1 MGEATTPEYGAV
13 RGRARVPD
21 LSSVGFVMSVRNLF
35 LPLALALAWPAIAAE
50 APVAHGQFLPP
61 DEAGVRVDAPDQ
73 QQLLQVSEYSVV
85 LGNQRQSSQQPIPI
99 TTPALLR
106 LKGKPLNKGGEITQ
120 VLISF
125 DSDGKSL
132 KKPSYDSASHTLSLY
147 YPLSAYPQ
155 LLDLLRNG
163 PVYCQ
168 FLSYPNGHI
177 WADLHSG
184 AVRVR

>member
-1 MGEATTPEYGAV
+1 MV
-13 RGRARVPD
+13 
-21 LSSVGFVMSVRNLF
+21 LRNLLF
-35 LPLALALAWPAIAAE
+35 ACGLALSGPLFAAD
-50 APVAHGQFLPP
+50 APVAHAQFLPP
-61 DEAGVRVDAPDQ
+61 DDNGVRVGKPDQ
-73 QQLLQVSEYSVV
+73 QQLLQITEYSVV

-106 LKGKPLNKGGEITQ
+106 LKGKAMNKGGDVTQ

-125 DSDGKSL
+125 DSEGKSL
-132 KKPSYDSASHTLSLY
+132 KKPSYDADSHTLSLS
-147 YPLSAYPQ
+147 YPAAAYSQ
-155 LLDLLRNG
+155 LLDLLRHG